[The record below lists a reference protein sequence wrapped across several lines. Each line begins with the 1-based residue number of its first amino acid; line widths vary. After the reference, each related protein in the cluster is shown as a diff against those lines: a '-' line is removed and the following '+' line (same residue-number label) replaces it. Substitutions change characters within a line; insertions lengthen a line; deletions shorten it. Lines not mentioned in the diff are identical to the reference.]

1 MSGEAW
7 RIELQTAIRRL
18 RTDVR
23 TTGMVIATLALGI
36 GLNLAAFALLDAV
49 VLRPLPFRDWPEL
62 RAIGSEQVYPLAVIN
77 GLEQQL
83 PGARSLAGVSIPRAA
98 TAEVQGKRLRVESVQ
113 VTGAFFTTLGVAPL
127 AGRLLGATD
136 TRAGAPPTVVLAEP
150 MARQLAATP
159 AAAVGTR
166 ITLDGIERQVVGVID
181 PRAAYPATGAVWAPA
196 VARPED
202 GSNYWGDWRYSA
214 IARIPTAV
222 PDEATTVALRARL
235 REIRTGFPWFMP
247 EAWGQTDTVGAL
259 SDRVVGSSRVVAAIV
274 LVAVAL
280 VLIVTIL
287 NVAQLLAGRQLARQR
302 EVAIRAALG
311 ASPLH
316 LARLALLEGL
326 LLTGVGLLVALALG
340 AVAVRLI
347 PELFGAALPAG
358 TQLTLGGWTLV
369 YGCGLALLTGALVSV
384 LPARMAMR
392 TTLTVVLTDG
402 GRGASA
408 GATHKRTARLLVGT
422 QLAFSG
428 ALITIALAAALAVF
442 RLRTVDAGF
451 SSDGVVVGEVPLPA
465 YAADSSVRG
474 RAFFTSLPGVVS
486 ALPGVKRA
494 AVASVVPLDGALS
507 LGPIAVS
514 ANPTPQGSEPPSVS
528 FAFVSDGYFSVLGMR
543 VLEGRALAASD
554 MDTAAKVVVVNRAAA
569 EKLWP
574 GQQALGERVRYV
586 WRAGDYTVVG
596 IVNDVRADSLSGPA
610 VPTLYFPIT
619 LQDQEAVKLLV
630 QTPLGLAAGDAIRSA
645 IEARAAGTTLGKL
658 EPLAALRDRSMARS
672 SVVGIALGLF
682 GAVTLVL
689 GAIGMY
695 AAADRLVRARTR
707 EFGIRMALG
716 ATSAMIARAILIE
729 GAQLAALGAAAGSLL
744 AVVSQRV
751 LLHFAVPGGAPI
763 PLPLLVAVFAI
774 LISVTLLASLRPARV
789 AAATDP
795 LVALRAS

>member
-23 TTGMVIATLALGI
+23 TTGMVVATLALGI

-49 VLRPLPFRDWPEL
+49 VLRPLPFRDWQEL
-62 RAIGSEQVYPLAVIN
+62 RAIGSEGVYPLAVIN

-83 PGARSLAGVSIPRAA
+83 QGARSLAGVSIPRVV
-98 TAEVQGKRLRVESVQ
+98 TAEVQGKRVRVEAVQ
-113 VTGAFFTTLGVAPL
+113 VTGAFFTTLGAAPL

-136 TRAGAPPTVVLAEP
+136 TRAGAPPTVVLAAA
-150 MARQLAATP
+150 MASQLAATP

-181 PRAAYPATGAVWAPA
+181 PRTAYPATGAVWAPA

-202 GSNYWGDWRYSA
+202 GSNYWGDWRYAA
-214 IARIPTAV
+214 IARIPTTVSDAS
-222 PDEATTVALRARL
+222 TTVALRARL
-235 REIRTGFPWFMP
+235 RDIRTGFPWFMP

-259 SDRVVGSSRVVAAIV
+259 SDKVVGSSRVVAAIV

-280 VLIVTIL
+280 VLVVTIL

-340 AVAVRLI
+340 ALAVRLI
-347 PELFGAALPAG
+347 PELFGAALPPG
-358 TQLTLGGWTLV
+358 TQLTLSGWTLV

-384 LPARMAMR
+384 LPARMAVR
-392 TTLTVVLTDG
+392 TTLTNVLTDG

-451 SSDGVVVGEVPLPA
+451 SSDGVVVGDVPLPA

-486 ALPGVKRA
+486 ALPGVRRA

-514 ANPTPQGSEPPSVS
+514 ASPTPQGSEPPSVS
-528 FAFVSDGYFSVLGMR
+528 FVFVSDGYFSVLGMR

-574 GQQALGERVRYV
+574 GRQALGERVRYV
-586 WRAGDYTVVG
+586 WREGDYTVVG
-596 IVNDVRADSLSGPA
+596 IVNDVRADSLSGPP

-630 QTPLGLAAGDAIRSA
+630 QTPLGVAAGDAIRSA

-689 GAIGMY
+689 GAVGMY

-751 LLHFAVPGGAPI
+751 LQHFAVPGGAPI
-763 PLPLLVAVFAI
+763 PLPLLIAVFAI

-795 LVALRAS
+795 LVALRAA